1 MAKTNFILNKLAK
14 VLEQGMLNYKDLS
27 NEILSIIKSKR
38 NEIIFKMKIVSKEEF
53 DILKKRVEKIEEKIE
68 KKKKIRKRLE
78 R

>member
-53 DILKKRVEKIEEKIE
+53 DILKKRVEKLEAKIE

>member
-53 DILKKRVEKIEEKIE
+53 DILKKRVEKLEAKIE
-68 KKKKIRKRLE
+68 KKKKN
-78 R
+78 

>member
-53 DILKKRVEKIEEKIE
+53 DILKKRVEKLEAKIE
-68 KKKKIRKRLE
+68 KKKKIRKRLK